1 MPSDSSGNSEHEEHG
16 RGRRDSSS
24 SRRTSWRD
32 GARQQ
37 RPAADTPI
45 QRERPEHSEEPS
57 GEVGHKWRNMQRQS
71 EPEHELP
78 PLPGQSAGRRG
89 RGNGGS
95 VGNRAIIFG
104 AILLAIV
111 VGMLFLPFSPLVDD
125 DPDPTPTAPVVAQ
138 ATEIVPE
145 SADGDETPV
154 PTNEPAETVESDFLV
169 CIDPGHG
176 GWDFG
181 RERMDMA
188 AFGPPWFNE
197 AEITL
202 SMSYFL
208 RDELESRGIGVVMTR
223 ETGGAVN
230 WRNEDVNGDGLVM
243 TDSPQGR
250 IDGARDE
257 LQARINICNEAGADI
272 LISIHLNGSD
282 NTSVNGYEI
291 FYNSQREFTDQ
302 NRDLANFLYREMTVG
317 FADLEY
323 VTTGRGTK
331 DDLDLSADTHEF
343 GSEQFLIMIG
353 PELVRPEYTIVPS
366 AMPGVIIETLFVT
379 NTNDANFILNPANQK
394 RLAEGWADGIELY
407 RDRYGE

>member
-1 MPSDSSGNSEHEEHG
+1 MPSDSSGNSEHEEQG
-16 RGRRDSSS
+16 RGRRNSSTN
-24 SRRTSWRD
+24 RRASWRD
-32 GARQQ
+32 GARQ
-37 RPAADTPI
+37 
-45 QRERPEHSEEPS
+45 ERPPDDSPIRQERPQQSADS
-57 GEVGHKWRNMQRQS
+57 GGEVGHKWRNMQRQT
-71 EPEHELP
+71 EPEGELP
-78 PLPGQSAGRRG
+78 PLPGQNQRRS
-89 RGNGGS
+89 RSSGGGG

-111 VGMLFLPFSPLVDD
+111 VGMLFLPFSPLVND

-138 ATEIVPE
+138 ATETVTEPPE
-145 SADGDETPV
+145 GEETPV

-188 AFGPPWFNE
+188 EFGPPWFYE
-197 AEITL
+197 SEITL
-202 SMSYFL
+202 SMSFSL
-208 RDELESRGIGVVMTR
+208 RDELESRGIAVVMTR

-272 LISIHLNGSD
+272 LISIHLNGAD

-302 NRDLANFLYREMTVG
+302 NRDLANFLYREMTVA

-394 RLAEGWADGIELY
+394 RLAVGWADGIELY

>member
-1 MPSDSSGNSEHEEHG
+1 MPSDLSGNREHEEQG
-16 RGRRDSSS
+16 RGRPKSSG
-24 SRRTSWRD
+24 RRSSWRD
-32 GARQQ
+32 GARQ
-37 RPAADTPI
+37 
-45 QRERPEHSEEPS
+45 ERPPADSPSRQERPQYTEEPS
-57 GEVGHKWRNMQRQS
+57 SQVGHKWRNMQRQS
-71 EPEHELP
+71 EPEAELP
-78 PLPGQSAGRRG
+78 PLPGQTSRR
-89 RGNGGS
+89 NKGGGGGG
-95 VGNRAIIFG
+95 VGSRAIVFG

-125 DPDPTPTAPVVAQ
+125 DPDPTPTVPAVAETTAVVNDAP
-138 ATEIVPE
+138 EGE
-145 SADGDETPV
+145 ETPV

-188 AFGPPWFNE
+188 AYGPPWFYE
-197 AEITL
+197 SEITL
-202 SMSYFL
+202 SMGYFL
-208 RDELESRGIGVVMTR
+208 RDELESRDIAVVMTR

-250 IDGARDE
+250 IDGSRDE

-291 FYNSQREFTDQ
+291 FYNSQRDFTDQ
-302 NRDLANFLYREMTVG
+302 NRDLANFLYREMTVA

-353 PELVRPEYTIVPS
+353 PEVVRPEYTIVPS
-366 AMPGVIIETLFVT
+366 AMPGVIVEALFVT

-407 RDRYGE
+407 RERYGD